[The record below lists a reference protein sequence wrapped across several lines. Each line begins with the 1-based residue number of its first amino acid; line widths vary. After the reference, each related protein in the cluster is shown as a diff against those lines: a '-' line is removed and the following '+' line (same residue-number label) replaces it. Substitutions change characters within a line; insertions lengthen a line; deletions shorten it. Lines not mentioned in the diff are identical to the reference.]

1 MSNNFQYAAPRLTR
15 ETHAGMI
22 PLELPEP
29 HEIAAAIGTQREAG
43 PSPFADYSRH
53 LTPEGGI
60 VIAYKDIDR
69 SLGYALLRGFA
80 WIVSTGVGA
89 RIIFLLGLPLLSACG
104 CLVALAFLAAL
115 IVRIKFE
122 VKHTVEIRPDG
133 MIVDG
138 ADFFALSDIGTN
150 WPSLVMIDDDPDRMV
165 IAGTV
170 GTRYIEFLTANRAG
184 ASDRTPEVLAADL
197 EDAMEQL
204 WGRTELVFSAGE

>member
-1 MSNNFQYAAPRLTR
+1 MSNNFQDAPPRLTR
-15 ETHAGMI
+15 ETRGGMV

-29 HEIAAAIGTQREAG
+29 HDIAAALAAQREAG

-53 LTPEGGI
+53 LSSEGGI

-80 WIVSTGVGA
+80 WIVSTGLGA
-89 RIIFLLGLPLLSACG
+89 KIIFSLRLSLLSACA
-104 CLVALAFLAAL
+104 CLLALAFVTAL

-138 ADFFALSDIGTN
+138 TDFFALSDIGTN
-150 WPSLVMIDDDPDRMV
+150 WPTLEMIDDDPDRMV

-170 GTRYIEFLTANRAG
+170 GTRYIELLTANRAD

>member
-15 ETHAGMI
+15 ETRAGMV

-29 HEIAAAIGTQREAG
+29 HDIAAELAARRQGG

-53 LTPEGGI
+53 LSPEGGI
-60 VIAYKDIDR
+60 LIAYKDIDR

-89 RIIFLLGLPLLSACG
+89 RIIFSLGLPLLYAG
-104 CLVALAFLAAL
+104 GWLLALAFLAAL

-133 MIVDG
+133 MIVDA

-170 GTRYIEFLTANRAG
+170 GTRYIEFLTAHRAD

-204 WGRTELVFSAGE
+204 WGRTELVFSADE

>member
-1 MSNNFQYAAPRLTR
+1 MPNNFQYAPPRLTR

-29 HEIAAAIGTQREAG
+29 HDIAAMIAAQREGG

-60 VIAYKDIDR
+60 LIAYKDIDR

-89 RIIFLLGLPLLSACG
+89 RITFLLGFSLLSTCG
-104 CLVALAFLAAL
+104 CLLALAFLSAL
-115 IVRIKFE
+115 IVRIKFV

-133 MIVDG
+133 LIVDG

-170 GTRYIEFLTANRAG
+170 GTRYIEFLTANRAD